1 MYGFQLVVWEG
12 WKQKNV
18 PLLTFL
24 HRTSLQSPLNQQN
37 SFYSKYP
44 IPFTRCHCS
53 VVNVLASVS
62 FEGFFFVPGEF
73 KNGDKVCPN
82 IFIWSNL
89 PARTHVLTD
98 IFLCTGEQ
106 PTWKPSHWSRGAV
119 MMKLSQNARAL
130 SSSGWPAWNLSRI
143 LCAPVL

>member
-1 MYGFQLVVWEG
+1 MAF
-12 WKQKNV
+12 
-18 PLLTFL
+18 
-24 HRTSLQSPLNQQN
+24 SLWFGKDGSRKMCLFSP
-37 SFYSKYP
+37 FYTGLPYKALWTNRIHFIPNTP

-73 KNGDKVCPN
+73 KNGDEVCPN

-106 PTWKPSHWSRGAV
+106 PTWEPSHWSRGAV